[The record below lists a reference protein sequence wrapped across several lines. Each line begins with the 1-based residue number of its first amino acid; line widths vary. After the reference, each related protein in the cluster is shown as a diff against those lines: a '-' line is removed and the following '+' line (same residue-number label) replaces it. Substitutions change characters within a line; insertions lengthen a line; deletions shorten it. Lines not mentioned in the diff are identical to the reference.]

1 MFVHAPIP
9 MHEVAPSAV
18 KIAVAIDAIICTMN
32 LMVSFLLIVGFNFK
46 WLILILLPVISS
58 VVERSHS
65 EIEDLSMRYA

>member
-18 KIAVAIDAIICTMN
+18 KIAVAIDAMSCTMN